1 MVNNLSSFF
10 SPQELDEVLTT
21 TREKGMLLFMITT
34 FKDKETEKIYHQIFS
49 KKLPI
54 DIQHVALRK
63 LIMLNN
69 AKTLEDL
76 RIPPSNYLENDPVI
90 ELDNIVFASTNNF
103 GCSLS
108 FILQKLETLRLWIK
122 KGEVMKLN
130 FIEPPSIG
138 EILREEFMEPMNL
151 SAYSIAQSIHVPVS
165 RIQDILHDR
174 RKITIDTSL
183 RLAKLFGVSDE
194 YFINMQNDIDIQMQ
208 KRKLDFELQQIKTI
222 QYA

>member
-21 TREKGMLLFMITT
+21 TREKGMLLLMITT

-76 RIPPSNYLENDPVI
+76 RIPPSNHLEK
-90 ELDNIVFASTNNF
+90 
-103 GCSLS
+103 LS
-108 FILQKLETLRLWIK
+108 GDRAGQ
-122 KGEVMKLN
+122 
-130 FIEPPSIG
+130 
-138 EILREEFMEPMNL
+138 
-151 SAYSIAQSIHVPVS
+151 YSI
-165 RIQDILHDR
+165 RINKQF
-174 RKITIDTSL
+174 
-183 RLAKLFGVSDE
+183 RLCFSFHLAEARNVEIVD
-194 YFINMQNDIDIQMQ
+194 YH
-208 KRKLDFELQQIKTI
+208 
-222 QYA
+222 

>member
-54 DIQHVALRK
+54 DIQHVVLRK

-76 RIPPSNYLENDPVI
+76 RIPPSNHLEK
-90 ELDNIVFASTNNF
+90 
-103 GCSLS
+103 LS
-108 FILQKLETLRLWIK
+108 GDRAGQ
-122 KGEVMKLN
+122 
-130 FIEPPSIG
+130 
-138 EILREEFMEPMNL
+138 
-151 SAYSIAQSIHVPVS
+151 YSI
-165 RIQDILHDR
+165 RINKQF
-174 RKITIDTSL
+174 
-183 RLAKLFGVSDE
+183 RLCFSFHLAEARNVEIVD
-194 YFINMQNDIDIQMQ
+194 YH
-208 KRKLDFELQQIKTI
+208 
-222 QYA
+222 